1 MPKSVSSPR
10 HYESI
15 LISIATVALS
25 QVAGVVPID
34 AKKRNI
40 FGRVKKRNG
49 GVQVYI
55 DGNRV
60 TFDVSVCV
68 RSEYRVPDVVFS
80 IQEGIKKEVEAATIF
95 KIRAINVKVVSV
107 VFAS

>member
-1 MPKSVSSPR
+1 MPKSVSSTR
-10 HYESI
+10 HYENI
-15 LISIATVALS
+15 LISIATVSLS

-34 AKKRNI
+34 AKKKGL
-40 FGRVKKRNG
+40 FGRTKKRNG
-49 GVQVYI
+49 SVQVYI

>member
-1 MPKSVSSPR
+1 MWL
-10 HYESI
+10 H
-15 LISIATVALS
+15 
-25 QVAGVVPID
+25 
-34 AKKRNI
+34 KKRNI
-40 FGRVKKRNG
+40 FGRVKRRNG